1 MESGLVKKEAPVAG
15 QNIDVGFSWEQL
27 VGADEETDA
36 PWADSDGEFSP
47 GLAAATPYTGYPFTG
62 SGGEIGPHDI
72 PPMAVLTPEAA
83 AVETMGINARMGL
96 PVGFTESANA
106 TLVDPIVQSSLPVS
120 IPKRDSVAHDTLMS
134 TSSST
139 SSSEGSPVRQL
150 RETMD
155 AMALADE
162 LERGRDRATTPIQL
176 INSPDAQWAELL
188 QPGEELVFHAPVE
201 LKSRTRRLTATL
213 LPIPA
218 TQNRPKL
225 RHLVLTSRRLIC
237 TKLKHNHQLSVKS
250 ELLLRAPNVT
260 REGKEDK
267 KDRDSRPVVTSAM
280 AKGQKAFIIHT
291 VRYFSFLLRG
301 VRV

>member
-1 MESGLVKKEAPVAG
+1 MVCGLVKKEAPNPG
-15 QNIDVGFSWEQL
+15 QNYDVGFAWEQL
-27 VGADEETDA
+27 VGADEDSDA
-36 PWADSDGEFSP
+36 HWVENDGEFAPES
-47 GLAAATPYTGYPFTG
+47 AAAAPYAGYPFTG

-72 PPMAVLTPEAA
+72 PPMATLTPEAA
-83 AVETMGINARMGL
+83 VAETMNARFGL
-96 PVGFTESANA
+96 TNGFPGMSESANA
-106 TLVDPIVQSSLPVS
+106 TLVDPVVQSSLPVN

-150 RETMD
+150 GETMD

-201 LKSRTRRLTATL
+201 LKSRARRLTATL

-225 RHLVLTSRRLIC
+225 RHLVLTSGRLIC
-237 TKLKHNHQLSVKS
+237 TKLKHNHQISVKS
-250 ELLLRAPNVT
+250 ELLLRAPSIT

-267 KDRDSRPVVTSAM
+267 RDRDSRPVITGVMT
-280 AKGQKAFIIHT
+280 KGQKAFIITT
-291 VRYFSFLLRG
+291 VRVFPAL
-301 VRV
+301 